1 MRSTLGLWPTG
12 EAAKYESIQAFLLD
26 EQATPVNPF
35 YAPALGGVKLVVRA
49 EDAAREILGLAG
61 A

>member
-1 MRSTLGLWPTG
+1 MRLTLGLWPTG
-12 EAAKYESIQAFLLD
+12 RATAKGESQAFLLD

-49 EDAAREILGLAG
+49 EDAAREILRLAG

>member
-1 MRSTLGLWPTG
+1 MRLTLGLWPTG
-12 EAAKYESIQAFLLD
+12 RAAKCESIQAFLLD
-26 EQATPVNPF
+26 EQAISVNPF
-35 YAPALGGVKLVVRA
+35 YAPALGGVKLIVCA

>member
-1 MRSTLGLWPTG
+1 MRSTLGLWSTEGATAKG
-12 EAAKYESIQAFLLD
+12 ESQGFLLD

-35 YAPALGGVKLVVRA
+35 YAPALGGVKLLACA
-49 EDAAREILGLAG
+49 EEAAREILGLAG

>member
-1 MRSTLGLWPTG
+1 MRLTLGLWPTG
-12 EAAKYESIQAFLLD
+12 EAAKCESQGFLLD

-35 YAPALGGVKLVVRA
+35 YAPALGGVKLLARA
-49 EDAAREILGLAG
+49 EDAAREILGLVG